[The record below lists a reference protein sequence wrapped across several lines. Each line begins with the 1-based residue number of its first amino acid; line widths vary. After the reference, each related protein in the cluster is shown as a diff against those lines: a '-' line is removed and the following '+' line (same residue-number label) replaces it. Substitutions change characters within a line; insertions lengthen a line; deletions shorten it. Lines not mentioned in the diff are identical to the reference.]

1 MFETLSWP
9 VIVVAALATA
19 IAISQYGYDRVRQPI
34 WLLALLVIP
43 VWFRAP
49 LPVVSSVVVDARSG
63 VALVLIG
70 AWLLLPG
77 VRTQSFRWMWADTL
91 ILALF
96 TTQMLSQWV
105 NELFVPFAPIE
116 MARDLFLPYMMGR
129 LFLASP
135 RDIPRALPALCIA
148 ATALSLFGLLEA
160 VGKANPV
167 AELFG
172 KRWDLLETAE
182 GFRWGLKRA
191 QGPFNHPIYMGLV
204 LALILPWT
212 VLAADLARRQ
222 LAPRWW
228 LATPFLV
235 TAAAFVTVSRS
246 AQLSVIG
253 VFLALIWFRL
263 PRLRGALAVPAVL
276 LAIPLVMFRQEA
288 IDLLSGFVGEPEAAG
303 AFVIIEG
310 KEYEYSGTRHRDLL
324 NVVYERAIGD
334 VGWFGYGPALAQVPY
349 DPKMEERF
357 RSIDNHYLLQLLR
370 YGYGG
375 LSCFFLLAACGVWY
389 LAREAWDLR
398 LPHSLL
404 AAGLCGGF
412 LLVFLAMRGVSL
424 ESDYG
429 WVWLFTLGVAVRL
442 RVFRLTAQERHS

>member
-9 VIVVAALATA
+9 VIVLAALGTLLAVLHF
-19 IAISQYGYDRVRQPI
+19 GYDLVRQPI
-34 WLLALLVIP
+34 WLFALLVIP

-49 LPVVSSVVVDARSG
+49 LPVISSVVVDAKSG
-63 VALVLIG
+63 VALILIG
-70 AWLLLPG
+70 AWLLMPG
-77 VRTQSFRWMWADTL
+77 NGIGSFRWVWADTL
-91 ILALF
+91 LVALF

-105 NELFVPFAPIE
+105 NEIFVPFAPIE
-116 MARDLFLPYMMGR
+116 MARDLFLPYMVGR
-129 LFLASP
+129 LFLANP
-135 RDIPRALPALCIA
+135 RDIPRSLPIFCVLG
-148 ATALSLFGLLEA
+148 TALSLFCLLEA
-160 VGKANPV
+160 VGKTNLV
-167 AELFG
+167 AETFG

-191 QGPFNHPIYMGLV
+191 QGPYNHPIYMGLV
-204 LALILPWT
+204 LALILPWAI
-212 VLAADLARRQ
+212 LSADLARKQ

-263 PRLRGALAVPAVL
+263 PRLRVVFVVPAL
-276 LAIPLVMFRQEA
+276 LMVIPLVMFKQEA
-288 IDLLSGFVGEPEAAG
+288 IDLLSSFVGEPEASG
-303 AFVIIEG
+303 AIVVIEG
-310 KEYEYSGTRHRDLL
+310 RDYEYSGTRHRDLL
-324 NVVYERAIGD
+324 TVVYERATSEA
-334 VGWFGYGPALAQVPY
+334 GWFGYGPALAQVPY
-349 DPKMEERF
+349 DPKMDERF
-357 RSIDNHYLLQLLR
+357 RSIDNHYLLQHLK
-370 YGYGG
+370 YGSGG
-375 LSCFFLLAACGVWY
+375 LLCFFLLAACGVWY
-389 LAREAWDLR
+389 LAREAWDVR
-398 LPHSLL
+398 VPHSLL

-442 RVFRLTAQERHS
+442 RVFRLTAEERNA